1 MNKNQVKK
9 KMYVRPECV
18 AITVE
23 PIKLICASVT
33 ADSMTSTEESMSPWI
48 PREIDGGTVGIGY
61 GSTIAPAK
69 KHTWFDDEVED

>member
-1 MNKNQVKK
+1 MEKK
-9 KMYVRPECV
+9 EKRVYVSPECIV
-18 AITVE
+18 VNVE
-23 PIKLICASVT
+23 PSNLICASVT

-69 KHTWFDDEVED
+69 KHTWFNDEVED